1 MHPWELEAVLQMLSA
16 RRRFRFRC
24 RVGCR
29 GGQCSPREI
38 LGWLFFLK
46 LGWPSTWQIFCL
58 TFALSDN
65 WVCEPFFAFILYLNP
80 FKECLTLLFYFRFG
94 WLNRNDSYGT
104 QQKNAISTEKITGIA
119 LKILLGSEFSWE
131 EYYKKII

>member
-38 LGWLFFLK
+38 LGRLFFLK

-104 QQKNAISTEKITGIA
+104 QQKNATYFYGKNHRDRLENTIRIW
-119 LKILLGSEFSWE
+119 ILLGGVL
-131 EYYKKII
+131 